1 MNTNTT
7 TTDRISL
14 FDVIDNN
21 AYKNEKAYNLSK
33 ALLEIA
39 QLARAIQNTGS
50 EDIRGNGMMAIDN
63 VNDWMIEIN
72 NIANKAVRKEM
83 LTEKL

>member
-1 MNTNTT
+1 MKNTT
-7 TTDRISL
+7 TTDRISI

-33 ALLEIA
+33 ALLEVA
-39 QLARAIQNTGS
+39 TLARSIKFS
-50 EDIRGNGMMAIDN
+50 ISHDIRGNGMTSIEN
-63 VNDWMIEIN
+63 VNDWMEEMVT
-72 NIANKAVRKEM
+72 IANKAVREEM

>member
-1 MNTNTT
+1 MEIN

-33 ALLEIA
+33 ALLEVA
-39 QLARAIQNTGS
+39 TLARSIKFSVGH
-50 EDIRGNGMMAIDN
+50 DIRGNGMTSIEN
-63 VNDWMIEIN
+63 VNDWMEEMVA
-72 NIANKAVRKEM
+72 IANKAVREEM

>member
-1 MNTNTT
+1 MENNNE
-7 TTDRISL
+7 DRISL

-39 QLARAIQNTGS
+39 TLARSIKHTGS

-63 VNDWMIEIN
+63 VNDWMTEIN
-72 NIANKAVRKEM
+72 KIANKAVRKEM

>member
-1 MNTNTT
+1 MENTT
-7 TTDRISL
+7 TGKISL

-33 ALLEIA
+33 ALLEVA
-39 QLARAIQNTGS
+39 TLARSIKFSVGH
-50 EDIRGNGMMAIDN
+50 DIRRNGMTSIEN
-63 VNDWMIEIN
+63 VNDWMEEMVT
-72 NIANKAVRKEM
+72 IANKAVREEM